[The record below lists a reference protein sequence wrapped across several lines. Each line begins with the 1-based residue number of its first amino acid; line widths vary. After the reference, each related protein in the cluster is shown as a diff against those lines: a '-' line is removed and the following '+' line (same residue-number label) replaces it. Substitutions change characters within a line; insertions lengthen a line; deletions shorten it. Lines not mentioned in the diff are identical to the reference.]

1 MIIDYDCD
9 CGKADKADYESFPL
23 MQIVQS
29 SPGFRFYSSGF
40 FFFLWRKTPKNCHF
54 YGTWQDRPHGGCPM
68 VDTSSRAGNCFE
80 RRAPD
85 DPILGDAGCA
95 CSEFTG
101 NRCSENTNGRK
112 NWENIPKYPK
122 KYPKISEN
130 IPKYPKIS
138 KKCPNYPDI
147 YPDIPNLPDFEVS
160 PACDNFDRP
169 RHTANVAAPLPTP
182 HPWRT

>member
-1 MIIDYDCD
+1 
-9 CGKADKADYESFPL
+9 

-29 SPGFRFYSSGF
+29 SPGFRFYF
-40 FFFLWRKTPKNCHF
+40 LFRIFLWRKTPKLPFLWNMA
-54 YGTWQDRPHGGCPM
+54 RPAPWGCPM
-68 VDTSSRAGNCFE
+68 VDTSSRPGNCFE

-122 KYPKISEN
+122 
-130 IPKYPKIS
+130 IS
-138 KKCPNYPDI
+138 KNVPIIHI
-147 YPDIPNLPDFEVS
+147 YPDIPNLSEFELS

-169 RHTANVAAPLPTP
+169 RHTANGAAPLPTP